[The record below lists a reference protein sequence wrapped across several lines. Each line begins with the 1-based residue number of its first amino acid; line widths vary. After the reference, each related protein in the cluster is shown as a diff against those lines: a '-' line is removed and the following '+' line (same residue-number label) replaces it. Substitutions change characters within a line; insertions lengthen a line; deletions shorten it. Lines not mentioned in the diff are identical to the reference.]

1 MMDMPLSTQMILER
15 GARLF
20 AQSCVLTFDGLQ
32 FQSSPFSTVA
42 LRAARLAS
50 ALQHLGIS
58 TGQRVATF
66 CWNHQAHLEAYLA
79 VPSMGAVLHTLNVR
93 LLPAQIAALIAH
105 ADDRVLIIDESLL
118 PLIHDQL
125 AQVTTLSHIVV
136 VGRGAAATLG
146 HAQVVDYETLLERA
160 RPIAR
165 WPDLEERSAAALC
178 YTTGT
183 TGAPKGVLYSHRS
196 IYLHSV
202 ASMAADSFGIR
213 EADKLLVL
221 PSMFHATAW
230 GLPYSGWMAGADL
243 LLPDSYL
250 KTPSLRAM
258 IEQERPTF
266 TALVPTIINDLLQS
280 NETDR
285 IDMSSFRVLL
295 CGGSAVS
302 PALIRAVHSHWGIP
316 VLQGWGMTESGPM
329 CVLSHPPRDSTSEEA
344 FQWRAKSGR
353 PVPGMTVRLVDAE
366 DRPVA
371 EDGRSVGELQL
382 SGPWVTGSYYR
393 GESAASFT
401 SDGWLRT
408 GDVGTIDPR
417 GYVQVTDRQKDMI
430 KSGGEWVSSLD
441 LENQLLEHPAVFQA
455 AVIGIPDPRWEER
468 PLAFIVLQPD
478 AAAGGE
484 ELRDFLSGRVAR
496 FSLPERWVFVR
507 ELPRTSVGKIDKRE
521 LRRLHAEGRFDIVS
535 TRKRPPTP

>member
-1 MMDMPLSTQMILER
+1 
-15 GARLF
+15 
-20 AQSCVLTFDGLQ
+20 
-32 FQSSPFSTVA
+32 
-42 LRAARLAS
+42 
-50 ALQHLGIS
+50 
-58 TGQRVATF
+58 
-66 CWNHQAHLEAYLA
+66 
-79 VPSMGAVLHTLNVR
+79 
-93 LLPAQIAALIAH
+93 
-105 ADDRVLIIDESLL
+105 
-118 PLIHDQL
+118 
-125 AQVTTLSHIVV
+125 
-136 VGRGAAATLG
+136 
-146 HAQVVDYETLLERA
+146 
-160 RPIAR
+160 
-165 WPDLEERSAAALC
+165 
-178 YTTGT
+178 
-183 TGAPKGVLYSHRS
+183 
-196 IYLHSV
+196 
-202 ASMAADSFGIR
+202 
-213 EADKLLVL
+213 
-221 PSMFHATAW
+221 
-230 GLPYSGWMAGADL
+230 

-366 DRPVA
+366 ERPVA
-371 EDGRSVGELQL
+371 EYGRSVGELQL